1 MSIFEDSVQY
11 FYVKIIIWASRFA
24 YFVCSRRAIRSI
36 TFAHFMRFGGSASIP
51 LASSAL
57 ITNYSFVN
65 ALNKFVL

>member
-36 TFAHFMRFGGSASIP
+36 TFAPFELRSSVATVVP
-51 LASSAL
+51 LLSLSL
-57 ITNYSFVN
+57 RLPLSQTI
-65 ALNKFVL
+65 LLLMH